1 MCYKGW
7 EDNYVVLRVPFR
19 KNGSG
24 MHLNQYSVSLF
35 VKFREL
41 DQREDFGLLASQGW
55 DQFSKPKENESVE
68 SALAFVTDTGG
79 LGASAPG
86 VGGLKEELTRY
97 LASFSGRGD
106 ARERDIDI
114 SRRTGI

>member
-1 MCYKGW
+1 MRFKGKWQVRYSHVPRQHTNTHLHAVCMCARQL
-7 EDNYVVLRVPFR
+7 VR
-19 KNGSG
+19 
-24 MHLNQYSVSLF
+24 
-35 VKFREL
+35 
-41 DQREDFGLLASQGW
+41 
-55 DQFSKPKENESVE
+55 
-68 SALAFVTDTGG
+68 AFVTDTGG